1 MAVDDTAPRHGPV
14 ALADLFDAALKDL
27 APRPSPPTP
36 TRMPISAPSP
46 ATPAAS
52 GDAFLFSGNR
62 HETVPRRLFL
72 DRRLTPLERNAWQVF
87 RLMLND
93 DGVTAFPT
101 YEQLRPWLASM
112 PCAGQASHETVARA
126 LTLLRLTRWLSLVR
140 RRRDAKTGRILGNL
154 YVLHDEPLTP
164 FEAMQLDP
172 DYLQLVS
179 QALGHSAK
187 AVQIVG
193 LHTLKEIGED
203 PMLAGRTLPSRLQV
217 LAERLASQGVGAHE
231 SYPQE
236 DATHES
242 EEGATSLL
250 RNPDDPTSES
260 EAGSKPA
267 PDASLRNPKQA
278 RTVRS
283 SRINEVRTTAQA
295 QAHARALGDLQ
306 WPKRFA
312 ELKAEQQTG
321 ARVALQQVDAA
332 LRQAVLDEWAAR
344 CSNHGI
350 RNPAGYLFGII
361 QRAIHGEFNAWAKK
375 DAPSAPVAPNER
387 PPPPAPPPSQPQGKP
402 VPPEVARQHI
412 ERLRNL
418 LASK

>member
-1 MAVDDTAPRHGPV
+1 M
-14 ALADLFDAALKDL
+14 
-27 APRPSPPTP
+27 
-36 TRMPISAPSP
+36 
-46 ATPAAS
+46 
-52 GDAFLFSGNR
+52 
-62 HETVPRRLFL
+62 PRRLFL

-140 RRRDAKTGRILGNL
+140 RRRDPKTGRILGNL

-164 FEAMQLDP
+164 FEAMQLDA
-172 DYLQLVS
+172 DYLALVS
-179 QALGHSAK
+179 QSLGHSAK
-187 AVQIVG
+187 AVQMVG
-193 LHTLKEIGED
+193 LNTLKEIAED
-203 PMLAGRTLPSRLQV
+203 PLLSGRTLPSRLQV
-217 LAERLASQGVGAHE
+217 LAERLASQGITAAA

-236 DATHES
+236 DAAHDS
-242 EEGATSLL
+242 EEGVSSLL
-250 RNPDDPTSES
+250 RNADDPSSES
-260 EAGSKPA
+260 EAGAKPV
-267 PDASLRNPKQA
+267 PNASLRNPKQA

-295 QAHARALGDLQ
+295 RALGDLQ
-306 WPKRFA
+306 WPKRFT

-332 LRQAVLDEWAAR
+332 LRQAVLDEWATR
-344 CSNHGI
+344 CSSHGI

-375 DAPSAPVAPNER
+375 DAPSASVPPNER
-387 PPPPAPPPSQPQGKP
+387 PPPAPPPQPQGKP
-402 VPPEVARQHI
+402 VPPEVAKQHI

>member
-236 DATHES
+236 DAAHES
-242 EEGATSLL
+242 EEGPTSLL
-250 RNPDDPTSES
+250 RNSDDPTSES

-295 QAHARALGDLQ
+295 QAQARALGDLQ

-344 CSNHGI
+344 CSSHGI

-375 DAPSAPVAPNER
+375 DAPSAPVPPNER
-387 PPPPAPPPSQPQGKP
+387 PPPAAPPSQPRGKP
-402 VPPEVARQHI
+402 VPPEVAKQHI

-418 LASK
+418 LANK

>member
-1 MAVDDTAPRHGPV
+1 MAVDDTAPRALRQGPI
-14 ALADLFDAALKDL
+14 ALAELFDAALKDL
-27 APRPSPPTP
+27 APTPSAPALTPAQSPAPTLTP
-36 TRMPISAPSP
+36 T
-46 ATPAAS
+46 S

-62 HETVPRRLFL
+62 HETVPRKLFL

-126 LTLLRLTRWLSLVR
+126 LTLMRLTRWLSLVR
-140 RRRDAKTGRILGNL
+140 RRRDPKTGRILGNL
-154 YVLHDEPLTP
+154 YVLHDDPLTP

-203 PMLAGRTLPSRLQV
+203 PLLAGRTLPSRLQV
-217 LAERLASQGVGAHE
+217 MAERLAKQDLTASD

-236 DATHES
+236 DAIHDS
-242 EEGATSLL
+242 EEGAPSLL
-250 RNPDDPTSES
+250 RNGERPSTDS

-267 PDASLRNPKQA
+267 PDVSLRNPKQA

-283 SRINEVRTTAQA
+283 SCINEIRTTAQ
-295 QAHARALGDLQ
+295 ARALGDLQ

-312 ELKAEQQTG
+312 QLKAEQQAG
-321 ARVALQQVDAA
+321 AKVALQQVDAS
-332 LRQAVLDEWAAR
+332 LRQDVLDEWAAR

-375 DAPSAPVAPNER
+375 DPPPAPTPPNER
-387 PPPPAPPPSQPQGKP
+387 PPPASPPQTQGKP

>member
-1 MAVDDTAPRHGPV
+1 MAVDDTAPRRGPI

-27 APRPSPPTP
+27 VPKPNADAPPPTP
-36 TRMPISAPSP
+36 TPVAMPTGP
-46 ATPAAS
+46 AS

-101 YEQLRPWLASM
+101 YEQVRPWLASM

-231 SYPQE
+231 GYPQE

-250 RNPDDPTSES
+250 RNPDAPTSES

-295 QAHARALGDLQ
+295 RALGDLQ
-306 WPKRFA
+306 WPKRFT

-332 LRQAVLDEWAAR
+332 LRQAVLDDWAAR
-344 CSNHGI
+344 CSSHGI

-375 DAPSAPVAPNER
+375 DAPSAPVPPNER
-387 PPPPAPPPSQPQGKP
+387 PPAAPPPQPQGKP
-402 VPPEVARQHI
+402 VPPEVAKQHI

>member
-1 MAVDDTAPRHGPV
+1 MAVEDTAPRHGPV
-14 ALADLFDAALKDL
+14 ALADLFDAALKNL
-27 APRPSPPTP
+27 APKPSPSPPTP
-36 TRMPISAPSP
+36 APERIPTPSP
-46 ATPAAS
+46 VTPAAP

-87 RLMLND
+87 RLMQGD

-140 RRRDAKTGRILGNL
+140 RRRDPKTGRILGNL

-179 QALGHSAK
+179 QTLGHSAK

-217 LAERLASQGVGAHE
+217 LAERLASQGLGAHE

-236 DATHES
+236 DATHDS
-242 EEGATSLL
+242 EEGASSLL
-250 RNPDDPTSES
+250 RNRDDPTSES
-260 EAGSKPA
+260 EAGLKPA

-283 SRINEVRTTAQA
+283 SCIDEVRTTAQA
-295 QAHARALGDLQ
+295 QTRTLGDLQ

-321 ARVALQQVDAA
+321 ARVALQQVDAS

-344 CSNHGI
+344 CSSHGI

-375 DAPSAPVAPNER
+375 DAPSAHAPPNER
-387 PPPPAPPPSQPQGKP
+387 PPPAPPPSQPQGKP

>member
-1 MAVDDTAPRHGPV
+1 MAVDDTAPRALRTGPV
-14 ALADLFDAALKDL
+14 ALGDLFDAALKDL
-27 APRPSPPTP
+27 APKPSKPTP
-36 TRMPISAPSP
+36 MPAPSP

-140 RRRDAKTGRILGNL
+140 RRRDPKTGRILGNL

-187 AVQIVG
+187 AVQVVG
-193 LHTLKEIGED
+193 LHTLQEISED
-203 PMLAGRTLPSRLQV
+203 PLLAGRTLPSRLQV
-217 LAERLASQGVGAHE
+217 LAERLANHGIEAHE
-231 SYPQE
+231 TYPQE
-236 DATHES
+236 DAVHDS
-242 EEGATSLL
+242 EEGAPSLL
-250 RNPDDPTSES
+250 RNRDDPTSES
-260 EAGSKPA
+260 EAGSNPA
-267 PDASLRNPKQA
+267 PDTSLRNPKQA

-283 SRINEVRTTAQA
+283 SCIDEVRTTAHERGQ
-295 QAHARALGDLQ
+295 ARALGDLQ

-312 ELKAEQQTG
+312 ELKAEQQAGT
-321 ARVALQQVDAA
+321 RVALQQVDAS

-375 DAPSAPVAPNER
+375 DAPSPPVPPNER
-387 PPPPAPPPSQPQGKP
+387 SSPPAPPPSQPQGKP

-412 ERLRNL
+412 ERLRKL
-418 LASK
+418 LTST

>member
-1 MAVDDTAPRHGPV
+1 MAVDDTAPRRGPV

-27 APRPSPPTP
+27 APKPKADVPPSTPTP
-36 TRMPISAPSP
+36 VPVSTAP
-46 ATPAAS
+46 AS

-101 YEQLRPWLASM
+101 YELLRPWLASM

-140 RRRDAKTGRILGNL
+140 RRRDPKTGRILGNL

-164 FEAMQLDP
+164 FEAMQLDA
-172 DYLQLVS
+172 DYLALVS
-179 QALGHSAK
+179 QSLGHAAK
-187 AVQIVG
+187 AVQMVG
-193 LHTLKEIGED
+193 LNTLKEIAED
-203 PMLAGRTLPSRLQV
+203 PLLSGRTLPSRLQV
-217 LAERLASQGVGAHE
+217 LAERLASQDITAAE
-231 SYPQE
+231 SYPQQE
-236 DATHES
+236 DIHDS
-242 EEGATSLL
+242 EEGASSLL
-250 RNPDDPTSES
+250 RNRDDPTSES
-260 EAGSKPA
+260 EAGPKPA

-283 SRINEVRTTAQA
+283 SCINEVRTTAQA
-295 QAHARALGDLQ
+295 GALGDLQ

-321 ARVALQQVDAA
+321 ARVALQQVDAS
-332 LRQAVLDEWAAR
+332 LRQAVLDEWATR
-344 CSNHGI
+344 CSSHGI

-375 DAPSAPVAPNER
+375 DAPSAPVPPSQR
-387 PPPPAPPPSQPQGKP
+387 PPPAPPPQPQGKP
-402 VPPEVARQHI
+402 VPPEVAKQHI

>member
-1 MAVDDTAPRHGPV
+1 MAVDDTAPRAPRQGPI

-27 APRPSPPTP
+27 TPNPNPRAP
-36 TRMPISAPSP
+36 APMAVP
-46 ATPAAS
+46 TPAAS

-62 HETVPRRLFL
+62 HESVPRRLFV

-140 RRRDAKTGRILGNL
+140 RRRDPKTGRILGNL

-203 PMLAGRTLPSRLQV
+203 PLLAGRTLPSRLQV
-217 LAERLASQGVGAHE
+217 LAERIANQGITATE

-236 DATHES
+236 DAMHES

-250 RNPDDPTSES
+250 RIRDDPTSES

-283 SRINEVRTTAQA
+283 SCIDEVRTTARAQA
-295 QAHARALGDLQ
+295 QARALGDLQ

-321 ARVALQQVDAA
+321 ARVALQQVDAV

-344 CSNHGI
+344 CANHGI

-375 DAPSAPVAPNER
+375 DAPSEPVAPNER
-387 PPPPAPPPSQPQGKP
+387 PPPAPPPSQPQGKP

-412 ERLRNL
+412 ERLRKL

>member
-1 MAVDDTAPRHGPV
+1 MAVDDTAPRRGPI

-27 APRPSPPTP
+27 VPEPNADAPPSTPTP
-36 TRMPISAPSP
+36 VAMPTGP
-46 ATPAAS
+46 AS

-140 RRRDAKTGRILGNL
+140 RRRDPKTGRILGNL

-164 FEAMQLDP
+164 FEAMQLDA
-172 DYLQLVS
+172 DYLALVS
-179 QALGHSAK
+179 QSLGHSAK
-187 AVQIVG
+187 TVQMVS
-193 LHTLKEIGED
+193 LNTLKEIAGD
-203 PMLAGRTLPSRLQV
+203 PLLSGRTLPSRLQV
-217 LAERLASQGVGAHE
+217 LAERLASQGITATE

-236 DATHES
+236 DATHDS
-242 EEGATSLL
+242 EEGPTSLL

-295 QAHARALGDLQ
+295 QAQARALGDLQ

-332 LRQAVLDEWAAR
+332 LRQAVLDEWATR
-344 CSNHGI
+344 CSSHGI

-375 DAPSAPVAPNER
+375 DAPSAHVPPNER
-387 PPPPAPPPSQPQGKP
+387 PPPAPPPSQPQGKP
-402 VPPEVARQHI
+402 VPPEVAKQHI

>member
-1 MAVDDTAPRHGPV
+1 MAVDDTAPRRGPI

-27 APRPSPPTP
+27 VPKPNADAPPPTP
-36 TRMPISAPSP
+36 TPVAMPTGP
-46 ATPAAS
+46 AS

-231 SYPQE
+231 GYPQE

-250 RNPDDPTSES
+250 RNPDAPTSES

-295 QAHARALGDLQ
+295 RALGDLQ

-312 ELKAEQQTG
+312 ELKAEQQAG
-321 ARVALQQVDAA
+321 ARMALQQVDAA
-332 LRQAVLDEWAAR
+332 LGQAVLDEWAAR
-344 CSNHGI
+344 CGKHGI

-361 QRAIHGEFNAWAKK
+361 QRAMRGEFNAWAKQTG
-375 DAPSAPVAPNER
+375 
-387 PPPPAPPPSQPQGKP
+387 PAPPTPSAARAPP
-402 VPPEVARQHI
+402 SEPPRNVVPPEVARQHI
-412 ERLRNL
+412 ERLRDL
-418 LASK
+418 LRKT

>member
-1 MAVDDTAPRHGPV
+1 MAVHDTAPRHGPV
-14 ALADLFDAALKDL
+14 ALADLFDAALQNL
-27 APRPSPPTP
+27 APKPSPSPSTPAPERIPTP
-36 TRMPISAPSP
+36 SP
-46 ATPAAS
+46 VTPAAP

-87 RLMLND
+87 RLMQGD
-93 DGVTAFPT
+93 DSVTAFPT

-140 RRRDAKTGRILGNL
+140 RRRDPKTDRILGNL

-164 FEAMQLDP
+164 FEAMQLDA
-172 DYLQLVS
+172 DYLALVS
-179 QALGHSAK
+179 QSLGHSAK
-187 AVQIVG
+187 AVQMVG
-193 LHTLKEIGED
+193 LNTLKEIAED
-203 PMLAGRTLPSRLQV
+203 PLLSDRTLPSRLQV
-217 LAERLASQGVGAHE
+217 LAERLASQGITATE

-236 DATHES
+236 DATHDS
-242 EEGATSLL
+242 EEGVASPL
-250 RNPDDPTSES
+250 RNRDDPTSES
-260 EAGSKPA
+260 EAGPKPA

-278 RTVRS
+278 RIVRS

-295 QAHARALGDLQ
+295 PVLGDLQ

-321 ARVALQQVDAA
+321 ARVALQQVDVS
-332 LRQAVLDEWAAR
+332 LRQAVLDEWATR
-344 CSNHGI
+344 CANHGI

-375 DAPSAPVAPNER
+375 DAPSAPVPPNER
-387 PPPPAPPPSQPQGKP
+387 PPPAAPPSQPRGKP
-402 VPPEVARQHI
+402 VPPEVAKQHI

-418 LASK
+418 LANK

>member
-1 MAVDDTAPRHGPV
+1 MDDTAPRRGPI
-14 ALADLFDAALKDL
+14 ALADLFDAVLKDL
-27 APRPSPPTP
+27 APKPNPSAPTP
-36 TRMPISAPSP
+36 AP
-46 ATPAAS
+46 ARTHMAS

-126 LTLLRLTRWLSLVR
+126 LTLLRLTRWLSLVQR
-140 RRRDAKTGRILGNL
+140 RRAPKTGRILGNL

-164 FEAMQLDP
+164 FEAMQLDT
-172 DYLQLVS
+172 DYLALVS
-179 QALGHSAK
+179 HSLGHSAK
-187 AVQIVG
+187 AIQMVG
-193 LHTLKEIGED
+193 LNTLKEIVGD
-203 PMLAGRTLPSRLQV
+203 PLLSGRTLPSRLQV
-217 LAERLASQGVGAHE
+217 LAERLASQGITATE

-236 DATHES
+236 DATHDS
-242 EEGATSLL
+242 EEGASSLL
-250 RNPDDPTSES
+250 RNSDEPTSES
-260 EAGSKPA
+260 EAGPKPA
-267 PDASLRNPKQA
+267 PDATLRNPNQA

-283 SRINEVRTTAQA
+283 SRINKVRTTAQ
-295 QAHARALGDLQ
+295 ARALGDLQ

-312 ELKAEQQTG
+312 ELKAEQQAG
-321 ARVALQQVDAA
+321 AKVALQQVDAS

-344 CSNHGI
+344 CANHSI
-350 RNPAGYLFGII
+350 HNPAGYLFGIV

-375 DAPSAPVAPNER
+375 DAASAPVPPNER
-387 PPPPAPPPSQPQGKP
+387 PPPAPSTQPQGKP
-402 VPPEVARQHI
+402 VPPEVAKQHI

-418 LASK
+418 LANK

>member
-1 MAVDDTAPRHGPV
+1 MAVDDTAPRRGPIPV
-14 ALADLFDAALKDL
+14 ADLFDAALHDL
-27 APRPSPPTP
+27 ASKSQSQPSPDAPATEAASSPTP
-36 TRMPISAPSP
+36 SM
-46 ATPAAS
+46 S

-101 YEQLRPWLASM
+101 YEQLRPWLGSM

-140 RRRDAKTGRILGNL
+140 RRRDPKTGRILGNL

-164 FEAMQLDP
+164 FEAMQLDA
-172 DYLQLVS
+172 DYLALVS
-179 QALGHSAK
+179 QSLGHSAR
-187 AVQIVG
+187 AVQMVG
-193 LHTLKEIGED
+193 LNTLREIAED
-203 PMLAGRTLPSRLQV
+203 PLLSGRTLPSRLQV
-217 LAERLASQGVGAHE
+217 LAERLTSQGIAITE

-236 DATHES
+236 DASHDS
-242 EEGATSLL
+242 EEGAASLL
-250 RNPDDPTSES
+250 RNRDDPTSES
-260 EAGSKPA
+260 EAGTKPA
-267 PDASLRNPKQA
+267 PVGSLRNPKQA

-283 SRINEVRTTAQA
+283 SRIDEVRTTAQ
-295 QAHARALGDLQ
+295 ARALGDLQ

-312 ELKAEQQTG
+312 ELKAEQQAG
-321 ARVALQQVDAA
+321 AKVALQQVDAS
-332 LRQAVLDEWAAR
+332 LRQAVLDEWATR
-344 CSNHGI
+344 CGSHGI

-375 DAPSAPVAPNER
+375 DTPSASVPPNER
-387 PPPPAPPPSQPQGKP
+387 QPAAPPPQPQGKP
-402 VPPEVARQHI
+402 VSPEVARQHI
-412 ERLRNL
+412 ERLRDL
-418 LASK
+418 LANK

>member
-1 MAVDDTAPRHGPV
+1 MAVDDTAPRRGPI

-27 APRPSPPTP
+27 VPEPNADAPPSTPTP
-36 TRMPISAPSP
+36 VAMPTGP
-46 ATPAAS
+46 AS

-140 RRRDAKTGRILGNL
+140 RRRDPKTGRILGNL

-164 FEAMQLDP
+164 FEAMQLDA
-172 DYLQLVS
+172 DYLALVS
-179 QALGHSAK
+179 QSLGHSAK
-187 AVQIVG
+187 TVQMVS
-193 LHTLKEIGED
+193 LNTLKEIAGD
-203 PMLAGRTLPSRLQV
+203 PLLSGRTLPSRLQV
-217 LAERLASQGVGAHE
+217 LAERLASQGITATE

-236 DATHES
+236 DATHDS
-242 EEGATSLL
+242 EEGPTSLL

-295 QAHARALGDLQ
+295 QAQARALGDLQ

-332 LRQAVLDEWAAR
+332 LRQAVLDEWATR
-344 CSNHGI
+344 CSSHGI

-361 QRAIHGEFNAWAKK
+361 QRAHSSSTACLSAASTCCNATR
-375 DAPSAPVAPNER
+375 APV
-387 PPPPAPPPSQPQGKP
+387 
-402 VPPEVARQHI
+402 
-412 ERLRNL
+412 
-418 LASK
+418 